1 MASMVCRNGVA
12 REGPFRRTCLFGR
25 SPWSGRELARGALA
39 RAGRLDGTPSL
50 GPRRYLRTDSGFGA
64 YLVARPGRFRT
75 GASSHIVGDGPDRE
89 GEAAWAKGRSMQPA
103 RDRGRLRERA
113 WSPADYSAHSERL
126 ESGAKTGPTDS
137 NNALQRTTAHNRLP
151 AQILEWRLPLNA
163 NVGQTGA
170 VHIHH

>member
-12 REGPFRRTCLFGR
+12 REGRLDGPAYSAARRGVVASSR
-25 SPWSGRELARGALA
+25 PGALA

-64 YLVARPGRFRT
+64 CLVARPGRFRT
-75 GASSHIVGDGPDRE
+75 GASSHIVGHGPDLQ
-89 GEAAWAKGRSMQPA
+89 GEAAWVMGRSMQPA
-103 RDRGRLRERA
+103 RDRGRLRER
-113 WSPADYSAHSERL
+113 SPPPADYSVESERL

-151 AQILEWRLPLNA
+151 SQSLEWRLPLNA
-163 NVGQTGA
+163 NVR
-170 VHIHH
+170 